1 MATAENVTAV
11 APDSFE
17 ADPFMHIN
25 GVEFVAT
32 SATPTQDP
40 TSPQLQNVSIDE
52 LFRAIEDLRRDV
64 KELGELKKSME
75 ELTKTSGNIERS
87 LKVMLFKLYH
97 NEDKCKDHDEYNTNL
112 E

>member
-1 MATAENVTAV
+1 MATTENVTAV
-11 APDSFE
+11 APDSVSNSKFE
-17 ADPFMHIN
+17 TDPFMRIN

-75 ELTKTSGNIERS
+75 
-87 LKVMLFKLYH
+87 
-97 NEDKCKDHDEYNTNL
+97 
-112 E
+112 